1 MLLDPT
7 LLSETVPLPAT
18 LNAITEL
25 FFLFGRHSGGNV
37 LQDMGPNSLDQNSA
51 QSRPEGRPLGNKVA
65 ASADPHEENDYGGYL
80 KPIHTLGWLGTM

>member
-7 LLSETVPLPAT
+7 LLSKTVPLSAT
-18 LNAITEL
+18 LNAVTEL
-25 FFLFGRHSGGNV
+25 FFLFWRHSGGNV
-37 LQDMGPNSLDQNSA
+37 LQDVGPNSLDQNSA
-51 QSRPEGRPLGNKVA
+51 QPSPECRPLGDKVT

>member
-7 LLSETVPLPAT
+7 LLSEVVPFPAT
-18 LNAITEL
+18 LNAIMEL
-25 FFLFGRHSGGNV
+25 FFLFRRHSGGNV
-37 LQDMGPNSLDQNSA
+37 FQDMGPDSFDQNRT
-51 QSRPEGRPLGNKVA
+51 QPDPECRPLGNKVA